1 MSIIIS
7 PYKNLIQYSRIQLQP
22 YQLNSDIESNMELV
36 LQQKLEKKCNR
47 YGYIDK
53 IYRIKEYE
61 EGIMRKENLSGV
73 IDYNITFECR
83 ICLPVENTVIIG
95 KIMAINQELVLINNG
110 PIIIF
115 IPKGNIDTNIWNIS
129 SVFTNKKTDKVLSEN
144 NLVKVLVTKIK
155 INQNDTQIKCIGNLL
170 DTPTDKE
177 VEEYYGI
184 IINEESEDELSENE
198 DENVNKDTDNFI
210 L

>member
-53 IYRIKEYE
+53 IYRITEYE

-177 VEEYYGI
+177 IEEYYGI
-184 IINEESEDELSENE
+184 IINEESENELSE

>member
-53 IYRIKEYE
+53 IYRITEYE

-184 IINEESEDELSENE
+184 IIKEESEDELSE

>member
-184 IINEESEDELSENE
+184 IINEESEDELSE

>member
-53 IYRIKEYE
+53 IYRITEYE

-177 VEEYYGI
+177 IEEYYGI
-184 IINEESEDELSENE
+184 IINEESEDELSE

>member
-53 IYRIKEYE
+53 IYRITEYE

-184 IINEESEDELSENE
+184 IINEESEDELSE